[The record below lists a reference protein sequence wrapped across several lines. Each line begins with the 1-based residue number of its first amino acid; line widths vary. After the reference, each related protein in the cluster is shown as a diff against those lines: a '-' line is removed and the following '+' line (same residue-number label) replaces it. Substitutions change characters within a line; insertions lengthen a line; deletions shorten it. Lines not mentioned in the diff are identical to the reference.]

1 MNTSFL
7 TAVLAS
13 ALLAGQNATPTWQT
27 DYSQARQEAAAQKKP
42 LAVVFGSGAD
52 GWTKVVRSEGPSADV
67 TKLLSDKYCCLYID
81 MATAAGK
88 KLAQSFA
95 ITSDVGMVI
104 SDRAGM
110 TQAFWHQGDLTN
122 QSMVSCLERYSNP
135 QIAVRG
141 TETTTRTS
149 FYPTAMEAEG
159 SNWSGMT
166 GGSSYCPSCNNA
178 RGRR

>member
-13 ALLAGQNATPTWQT
+13 ALLTGQNATPTWQP
-27 DYSQARQEAAAQKKP
+27 DYAQARQEAAAQKKP
-42 LAVVFGSGAD
+42 LAVVFGSGAN
-52 GWTKVVRSEGPSADV
+52 GWTKVVRSEGPSPDV

-81 MATAAGK
+81 MATPAGK
-88 KLAQSFA
+88 KLAASFA
-95 ITSDVGMVI
+95 ITSEVGMVI

-122 QSMVSCLERYSNP
+122 SSMVSCLERYSNP
-135 QIAVRG
+135 QIAIRG

-149 FYPTAMEAEG
+149 FYPTSASEET
-159 SNWSGMT
+159 NWGAVSG
-166 GGSSYCPSCNNA
+166 GSYCPSCNNV